1 MMVNSKWRAVQSF
14 QEIQNLIS
22 AINTLSIYIKLA
34 LTGHA
39 DVKRAEVVPKAKE
52 KLCAFLTELNSQ
64 VQRVE
69 VQKKALLGVHPRR
82 RQFIEHLIEA
92 KNELRIHSPFL
103 QEKLSSV
110 KNLLHSDAE
119 TDKQET
125 LRLLEELR
133 MLLEEHIGSDVEQLF
148 GGF

>member
-1 MMVNSKWRAVQSF
+1 MMNSQWRAVQSF
-14 QEIQNLIS
+14 QENQNLIS

-34 LTGHA
+34 LAGHA
-39 DVKRAEVVPKAKE
+39 DVKRAEAVPKAKE
-52 KLCAFLTELNSQ
+52 TLCTFLTELNSQ
-64 VQRVE
+64 VQHFEVE
-69 VQKKALLGVHPRR
+69 KKSLLGVDTRR

-103 QEKLSSV
+103 QDKLSSV
-110 KNLLHSDAE
+110 NNLLHSDAE

>member
-1 MMVNSKWRAVQSF
+1 M
-14 QEIQNLIS
+14 
-22 AINTLSIYIKLA
+22 
-34 LTGHA
+34 
-39 DVKRAEVVPKAKE
+39 
-52 KLCAFLTELNSQ
+52 
-64 VQRVE
+64 QRVE
-69 VQKKALLGVHPRR
+69 VEKKSLLGVDPRR

-110 KNLLHSDAE
+110 KQLLHSDTE

-125 LRLLEELR
+125 LHLLAELR
-133 MLLEEHIGSDVEQLF
+133 MLLEEHIGSDVQQLF

>member
-1 MMVNSKWRAVQSF
+1 MMNSQWRAVQSF
-14 QEIQNLIS
+14 QDNQNLIS

-34 LTGHA
+34 LAGHA
-39 DVKRAEVVPKAKE
+39 DVKRAEEVPKAKE
-52 KLCAFLTELNSQ
+52 TLCTFLTELNSQ
-64 VQRVE
+64 VHRFEVE
-69 VQKKALLGVHPRR
+69 KKSLLGVDTRR

-110 KNLLHSDAE
+110 KNLLHSDTE

-125 LRLLEELR
+125 LRMLEELR

-148 GGF
+148 GNF

>member
-1 MMVNSKWRAVQSF
+1 MQTTEVMTETARWLRYA
-14 QEIQNLIS
+14 EEDLIT
-22 AINTLSIYIKLA
+22 AETLL
-34 LTGHA
+34 
-39 DVKRAEVVPKAKE
+39 D
-52 KLCAFLTELNSQ
+52 SQ
-64 VQRVE
+64 VQCFEVE
-69 VQKKALLGVHPRR
+69 KKSLLSVDPRR

-92 KNELRIHSPFL
+92 KNEYRIHSPFL

-110 KNLLHSDAE
+110 KQLLHSDAE

-133 MLLEEHIGSDVEQLF
+133 MLLEEHIGNDVQQLF